1 MAVRFAN
8 KQVATEEEL
17 NAIAR
22 AFLFSSWQEM
32 ERTCRAGDRRREYR
46 RSKERKAS

>member
-22 AFLFSSWQEM
+22 AFLFSCWQEM
-32 ERTCRAGDRRREYR
+32 ERSCRAGDQRRYR
-46 RSKERKAS
+46 RSKEKKAS

>member
-1 MAVRFAN
+1 MAVRYAN

-32 ERTCRAGDRRREYR
+32 ERTCRHRDAQRAARGRRI
-46 RSKERKAS
+46 A

>member
-32 ERTCRAGDRRREYR
+32 ERVCRTRDKRRAN
-46 RSKERKAS
+46 RKARRAA

>member
-1 MAVRFAN
+1 MAVKFAN

-32 ERTCRAGDRRREYR
+32 ERTCRYRDARR
-46 RSKERKAS
+46 ASEGKKKP